1 MCALCGEC
9 CLTGFSS
16 GGSWDGSMASGIR
29 GLCSPG
35 VCSEMSFSSL
45 WKNCMKK
52 SLCGVN
58 REGVLRGLRRF
69 MVVFIGPSSC
79 LLWRI
84 CKAYAE
90 VGLLFLI
97 DLVCS
102 W

>member
-1 MCALCGEC
+1 M
-9 CLTGFSS
+9 
-16 GGSWDGSMASGIR
+16 GGVKGQLNKRVLVSRVLFGNE
-29 GLCSPG
+29 LP
-35 VCSEMSFSSL
+35 SL
-45 WKNCMKK
+45 WKDCMKK
-52 SLCGVN
+52 SSCGVN